1 MKNELIICF
10 IVNYTD
16 TVAILAQVRKMSS
29 HFICRVGAPPEEV
42 EKWKK
47 KAAHENECIDSLQWL
62 LLTLPRILSRRD
74 PGIRA
79 LIEFPITLA
88 EVKTCKWWNH
98 DIPVIPLDNERNLL
112 RYHGINAVNIS
123 IPPHPQDRF
132 PPYDGDDDDD
142 IIIDVSIVFVKANGE
157 LVYFDKSG
165 VATTEAHFMIQNVV
179 ELADFL
185 VSVFNLVL
193 PDSNASIR
201 QAKEDQNDVFGGI
214 DLSDAGIRQT
224 KEDQDVVFDA
234 SAEPPHDMENQSPQ
248 RPQRLFVLVPFLS
261 FLMWVVLRARTNCL
275 NQ

>member
-1 MKNELIICF
+1 M
-10 IVNYTD
+10 
-16 TVAILAQVRKMSS
+16 LA
-29 HFICRVGAPPEEV
+29 
-42 EKWKK
+42 
-47 KAAHENECIDSLQWL
+47 
-62 LLTLPRILSRRD
+62 RILSKRD

-79 LIEFPITLA
+79 LIKLPTTPK
-88 EVKTCKWWNH
+88 EVETWTWNH
-98 DIPVIPLDNERNLL
+98 DIPVIPLDNEGNLL
-112 RYHGINAVNIS
+112 RREGINAVNIS

-165 VATTEAHFMIQNVV
+165 VATTEAHFMIQNVT

-201 QAKEDQNDVFGGI
+201 QAREDQNDVFDVDFSDASIRQTKEDQDVVFGA
-214 DLSDAGIRQT
+214 DLSASIRQT

-234 SAEPPHDMENQSPQ
+234 SAEPPHEMKNHSPQ
-248 RPQRLFVLVPFLS
+248 RPQRLLGLVPF
-261 FLMWVVLRARTNCL
+261 FLCFMKWVVLRTRANCL